1 MFFGNKQACTE
12 SINRMDNNFI
22 NYMDKFLADP
32 EIKILPE
39 FLGAIDTKYLN
50 QKVRGYQKRINWM
63 YLMAQF
69 KSVF

>member
-22 NYMDKFLADP
+22 TYMDKFLADP

-39 FLGAIDTKYLN
+39 FYGAIDTKYLN
-50 QKVRGYQKRINWM
+50 
-63 YLMAQF
+63 
-69 KSVF
+69 